1 MKGVCRKADKI
12 MDNNYVVYSLNKVK
26 KMMHQF
32 VDSQIKSFDI
42 TDLVPAYADILTS
55 LYINGGQLK
64 MNQISELVGKDKST
78 ITVLVNKLTERG
90 YVEKEKSTLD
100 KRVTYIR
107 LSKKAYEYENEFHT
121 IASNVK
127 KVAFRDFTEDE
138 VTTFMEMLHRMHDN
152 FEESSK

>member
-1 MKGVCRKADKI
+1 
-12 MDNNYVVYSLNKVK
+12 MDNNYVVYSFNKVK

-32 VDSQIKSFDI
+32 VDQQIKSFDI
-42 TDLVPAYADILTS
+42 KDLVPAYGDILTA
-55 LYINGGQLK
+55 LYINEGQLK

-78 ITVLVNKLTERG
+78 ITVLVNKLADRG
-90 YVEKEKSTLD
+90 YVEKEKSKLD

-127 KVAFRDFTEDE
+127 NVAFKGFSPEE
-138 VTTFMEMLHRMHDN
+138 VENFMEYLHRMHDN
-152 FEESSK
+152 FEENL